1 MQNALILYLYTSL
14 QHSYFSIFFHRL
26 VRGTG
31 GGFGFTVVWTRPPRV
46 ERVAQGGSAERA
58 GLRAGDYIVF
68 VGNKNVVTV
77 SEEEVRSL
85 VK

>member
-1 MQNALILYLYTSL
+1 M
-14 QHSYFSIFFHRL
+14 
-26 VRGTG
+26 
-31 GGFGFTVVWTRPPRV
+31 
-46 ERVAQGGSAERA
+46 ERVAAGGSAERA

-77 SEEEVRSL
+77 SEEEVRNL

>member
-1 MQNALILYLYTSL
+1 MPKNLEFLKVKKHLKPY
-14 QHSYFSIFFHRL
+14 RL
-26 VRGTG
+26 LRGTS

-46 ERVAQGGSAERA
+46 ERVAAGGSAERA

-77 SEEEVRSL
+77 SEEEVRNL

>member
-1 MQNALILYLYTSL
+1 MY
-14 QHSYFSIFFHRL
+14 IFRL
-26 VRGTG
+26 VRGTS

-46 ERVAQGGSAERA
+46 ERVAQAGSAERA

-68 VGNKNVVTV
+68 VGSKNVVMS
-77 SEEEVRSL
+77 SEEEVRNL